1 MSAELRALPL
11 LLLLSCLIAAADDT
25 GSELTGRSVKAI
37 IDEYREQ
44 GYPFVYIIQLVDG
57 SLRVSNEPS
66 SGDPVEIVRE
76 ILGPHGLGIRTASNV
91 HLVIRLERDERR
103 TGRLLLILNGARE
116 NQPVHQPSIDSSPS
130 LQSRHALK
138 PGFFEFDDVRPG
150 RYRLRVTT
158 ADFQAVERTID
169 VWPGQTEVVELSMAA
184 AKPEIDSIEVS
195 ASRYEISRDIGGS
208 LFSLDQRDIET
219 MPDIGDDPLRSVQR
233 LPGAA
238 ASGASAKTHL
248 RGGDRDEIGI
258 MLNGQKLFDP
268 FHVRDYQS
276 VFSVID
282 SRAIEGVEVYTGG
295 FPVRFG
301 NRMRG
306 MVLMD
311 ALEPVDR
318 RHVELGLSVY
328 NTLLLFASRE
338 DNKQWLFSAR
348 RGNLD
353 LIINEKLDSPSH
365 YDVFAEFA
373 WEPNPDMTVSFNALF
388 ADDRVEIVLKSD
400 PEELER
406 IVSDTRN
413 S

>member
-1 MSAELRALPL
+1 M
-11 LLLLSCLIAAADDT
+11 
-25 GSELTGRSVKAI
+25 
-37 IDEYREQ
+37 
-44 GYPFVYIIQLVDG
+44 
-57 SLRVSNEPS
+57 
-66 SGDPVEIVRE
+66 
-76 ILGPHGLGIRTASNV
+76 
-91 HLVIRLERDERR
+91 
-103 TGRLLLILNGARE
+103 
-116 NQPVHQPSIDSSPS
+116 
-130 LQSRHALK
+130 
-138 PGFFEFDDVRPG
+138 
-150 RYRLRVTT
+150 RVTA

-301 NRMRG
+301 NRMSG

-328 NTLLLFASRE
+328 NTSLLFAGRE

-353 LIINEKLDSPSH
+353 LVINEKLGSPSY

-388 ADDRVEIVLKSD
+388 ADDRVEIVLESD

-406 IVSDTRN
+406 VVSDTRN
-413 S
+413 AEYWLHIGNRWSDAMSSRTVLSATTFDNLRRGTLDDEETIVATVYDDRRVTQFGFRQDFSYHPSDRHLLQWGLQVRHGSADYDYRNAADYFDLQALFPGRDEPASTAVTASPDGASYALYFADCWMLSLGTSVE